1 MCTMNVHP
9 VMPSTTALMV
19 STRFSGV
26 RSSVACEGVSGSSI
40 WM

>member
-9 VMPSTTALMV
+9 VIPSTTALTV
-19 STRFSGV
+19 STTFSGV
-26 RSSVACEGVSGSSI
+26 RSSAACDGVSGSSI